1 MIFQGSH
8 SIRVRA
14 AGFLIL
20 LCLLAKVGS
29 GPVQASENARSK
41 PSIDLE
47 LPDEPPLEMEEAASA
62 SDSSAG
68 SGSNFTVPGTDLL
81 AGAAGTTGS
90 AAFGKRPVLKGSIS
104 GGNNAGAPSPLL
116 SGSLQMVPKGTTVD
130 LTLQCHLNSE
140 LSQKGQE
147 VFARISRDV
156 TAEDGSK
163 VVLPGKWVAH
173 GYVTRVD
180 KQKHNGRDGFVEV
193 KFDRIISPDGEWE
206 VPFETSFSTKDNE
219 LKSAA
224 KVLFRDTK
232 FATIGALAGSILSVQ
247 MTGLPVAIST
257 YGISVGIGGGVGA
270 TYGLVCAMARK
281 GKICSVYP
289 GDHVQLKLSEPL
301 SLPGFNPLAL
311 DSAKNSSHLPGFSLA
326 VTDFKFE
333 KDPVSQDK
341 RGQVLRLWL
350 TAENRSRRSLNL
362 RNLRVVSEM
371 DDIYAPHLSA
381 AMMRFQELAPGGRQF
396 LVLPFSVDSKKH
408 KYSLVLLKDA
418 SGAELARAPIN

>member
-81 AGAAGTTGS
+81 AGTTGS
-90 AAFGKRPVLKGSIS
+90 ADFSKRPVLKGSIS

-147 VFARISRDV
+147 V
-156 TAEDGSK
+156 
-163 VVLPGKWVAH
+163 
-173 GYVTRVD
+173 
-180 KQKHNGRDGFVEV
+180 
-193 KFDRIISPDGEWE
+193 
-206 VPFETSFSTKDNE
+206 
-219 LKSAA
+219 
-224 KVLFRDTK
+224 
-232 FATIGALAGSILSVQ
+232 
-247 MTGLPVAIST
+247 
-257 YGISVGIGGGVGA
+257 
-270 TYGLVCAMARK
+270 
-281 GKICSVYP
+281 
-289 GDHVQLKLSEPL
+289 
-301 SLPGFNPLAL
+301 
-311 DSAKNSSHLPGFSLA
+311 
-326 VTDFKFE
+326 
-333 KDPVSQDK
+333 
-341 RGQVLRLWL
+341 
-350 TAENRSRRSLNL
+350 
-362 RNLRVVSEM
+362 
-371 DDIYAPHLSA
+371 
-381 AMMRFQELAPGGRQF
+381 
-396 LVLPFSVDSKKH
+396 
-408 KYSLVLLKDA
+408 
-418 SGAELARAPIN
+418 